1 MSCLSVIES
10 KNRIGTT
17 SMVRNSRKQAKAI
30 AIKQDAKL
38 VTTLKWLFAAAG
50 VAAAI
55 ALAGAAHAA
64 ATHDGNWKVTIITE
78 DGSCDPAYSYP
89 VKVSGGV
96 VSYNGDGNFVISGK
110 VADAGAVNVSIS
122 RGEQRASA
130 SGKLSA
136 DTGEGKWSG
145 KSASTNC
152 SGRWEAMRAG

>member
-1 MSCLSVIES
+1 MA
-10 KNRIGTT
+10 G
-17 SMVRNSRKQAKAI
+17 NSRKQATAI

-38 VTTLKWLFAAAG
+38 ATTLKWLFAAAG

-64 ATHDGNWKVTIITE
+64 PSHDGLWKVTIITE
-78 DGSCDPAYSYP
+78 AGNCDAAYSYP

-96 VSYNGDGNFVISGK
+96 VSYNGDGSFEINGK
-110 VADAGAVNVSIS
+110 VAEAGTVSVAIT
-122 RGEQRASA
+122 RGEQHANA
-130 SGKLSA
+130 SGKLSG

-152 SGRWEAMRAG
+152 SGRWEAARAS